1 MLLPQPNTEYGEI
14 VRLIPPDL
22 HPVTVPFHL
31 GKLLAGEA
39 AQNIELAQYDTIRVF
54 KWDERISEKVTIS
67 GMVFDPSD
75 YRLIPDMKVRDL
87 IDTAGGLQ
95 KNAYLRTAEITRRH
109 ISQDGMTTEKIEI
122 NLEKAIAGDPDNNIP
137 LRDYDYLVIRPI
149 PDLQF
154 NMTVEIEGEVRFP
167 GMYPI
172 QKRETL
178 SSLIERAGGYSDQA
192 YLPGAVFTRES
203 AMELQRRRLDDLVQQ
218 IEESML
224 SSAQQSISGA
234 LDAQAAQ
241 AEQAALATKKELL
254 AKLRAAEVTGRVV
267 VHLTTLE
274 EFKRSKYDIE
284 LEDGDKLV
292 VPKTPG
298 VVYVIGEVFNPT
310 SLLHERGQAVS
321 YYLSRVGGMTKDAD
335 KKQVSVIKADGSVIS
350 MAQGRRGRLIYWDKQ
365 YNQWSMGGFMNYRM
379 EPGDTIVVPRKIDK
393 TQWLRNTKDITQ
405 ILFQIAVSAGVVLAL

>member
-1 MLLPQPNTEYGEI
+1 
-14 VRLIPPDL
+14 
-22 HPVTVPFHL
+22 
-31 GKLLAGEA
+31 
-39 AQNIELAQYDTIRVF
+39 
-54 KWDERISEKVTIS
+54 
-67 GMVFDPSD
+67 MVFDPCD

-87 IDTAGGLQ
+87 IDAAGGLQ

-109 ISQDGMTTEKIEI
+109 ISQDGMTTEQIEI
-122 NLEKAIAGDPDNNIP
+122 NLEKALAGDPDNNIP

-154 NMTVEIEGEVRFP
+154 HMTVEIEGEVRFP

-178 SSLIERAGGYSDQA
+178 SALIERAGGYSDQA
-192 YLPGAVFTRES
+192 YLPGAVFTRET
-203 AMELQRRRLDDLVQQ
+203 AMELQRRRLDDLVLQ

-267 VHLTTLE
+267 VRLTALE

-292 VPKTPG
+292 VPKMPG
-298 VVYVIGEVFNPT
+298 VVYVIG
-310 SLLHERGQAVS
+310 
-321 YYLSRVGGMTKDAD
+321 
-335 KKQVSVIKADGSVIS
+335 GSS
-350 MAQGRRGRLIYWDKQ
+350 TR
-365 YNQWSMGGFMNYRM
+365 
-379 EPGDTIVVPRKIDK
+379 PR
-393 TQWLRNTKDITQ
+393 
-405 ILFQIAVSAGVVLAL
+405 